1 MWQQLMLKFLIKL
14 LSLPYFSLKHDD
26 FWNKWTCNNHIGQSR
41 DGPRPRRPNQYLQ
54 TFVLFDII
62 VLTDDNDIHKIIII
76 HFSQFIWLWVI
87 WLWHTA
93 YNKAN
98 KGEYFH
104 IFSLKIR
111 YFKIFIGK
119 SCPFRFWDCHIRQ
132 HKTWIF
138 NSWTR
143 I

>member
-1 MWQQLMLKFLIKL
+1 MWQQLMLKILIIL
-14 LSLPYFSLKHDD
+14 LSLPYFSLKHAD
-26 FWNKWTCNNHIGQSR
+26 FWNKWTCNIHIGR
-41 DGPRPRRPNQYLQ
+41 YKNGHRPRRPNEFLQ
-54 TFVLFDII
+54 RFVLFDII
-62 VLTDDNDIHKIIII
+62 VLTDDHHIHKIIII

-98 KGEYFH
+98 KGEN

-119 SCPFRFWDCHIRQ
+119 SCPFRFWDCHIR
-132 HKTWIF
+132 
-138 NSWTR
+138 
-143 I
+143 